1 MDKAEKMIDF
11 KRLSVNNNTL
21 LRYRDLDY
29 DMWYAISEF
38 IDNSLHSY
46 LANKANLNK
55 LGISK
60 CDTTILIDV
69 DDEGNEF
76 IIVEDNAGGVNPEDF
91 NRLLSIG
98 VPKEKSE
105 FQLSEFGMGMK
116 TASIWLGN
124 LIEIETKHFEED
136 EAFKITIDISAIGT
150 DEGEVNI
157 LKVLDSSLIPGYTK
171 IKISKL
177 NRKVKN
183 KTKKVGISLA
193 SIYKKYIESGDINIV
208 FQGEA
213 LIPQVYTL
221 ERTSDGSKLKKDFKI
236 ILSNG
241 KECSGWIGV
250 MQEGKAIKAGF
261 SIYRHNRLVMG
272 YPENSWKP
280 YEVFGEGA
288 SARTNKLVGE
298 LNMTDFKIAHTKNKI
313 NFIDNEEEEFI
324 KQLKENCK
332 DLANENLI
340 RNIGKTFTKK
350 EHEDEPNTKITNSLL
365 NKWASEEKNTNVS
378 ELVFVE
384 NDSLEEN
391 DNYLSNLIKEGIKPI
406 TEFPFLQSSN
416 YEMTVRIYEFLDSE
430 QPYLLVNE
438 EDSCLNVFINVGHKF
453 FQDIVRYDTS
463 EQQLTYKLNCI
474 FDAVSETSVMKRKGK
489 VDPNEI
495 RLAKNLF
502 LKRYA
507 EFR

>member
-171 IKISKL
+171 IKISKF
-177 NRKVKN
+177 KM
-183 KTKKVGISLA
+183 
-193 SIYKKYIESGDINIV
+193 
-208 FQGEA
+208 
-213 LIPQVYTL
+213 
-221 ERTSDGSKLKKDFKI
+221 SK
-236 ILSNG
+236 
-241 KECSGWIGV
+241 CTH
-250 MQEGKAIKAGF
+250 
-261 SIYRHNRLVMG
+261 R
-272 YPENSWKP
+272 
-280 YEVFGEGA
+280 
-288 SARTNKLVGE
+288 
-298 LNMTDFKIAHTKNKI
+298 
-313 NFIDNEEEEFI
+313 
-324 KQLKENCK
+324 
-332 DLANENLI
+332 
-340 RNIGKTFTKK
+340 
-350 EHEDEPNTKITNSLL
+350 
-365 NKWASEEKNTNVS
+365 
-378 ELVFVE
+378 
-384 NDSLEEN
+384 
-391 DNYLSNLIKEGIKPI
+391 
-406 TEFPFLQSSN
+406 
-416 YEMTVRIYEFLDSE
+416 
-430 QPYLLVNE
+430 
-438 EDSCLNVFINVGHKF
+438 
-453 FQDIVRYDTS
+453 
-463 EQQLTYKLNCI
+463 
-474 FDAVSETSVMKRKGK
+474 
-489 VDPNEI
+489 
-495 RLAKNLF
+495 
-502 LKRYA
+502 
-507 EFR
+507 